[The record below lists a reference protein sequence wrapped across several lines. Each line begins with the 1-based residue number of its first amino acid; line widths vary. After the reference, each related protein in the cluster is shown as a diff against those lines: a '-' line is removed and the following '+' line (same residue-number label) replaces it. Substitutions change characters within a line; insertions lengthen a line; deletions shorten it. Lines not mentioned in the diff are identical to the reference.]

1 MLRQVRCAVD
11 VHAAMVMCAVEC
23 VGAPETR
30 EEKTGAGSQRW
41 VLAAKFFI
49 RAKVDRQIGVVECFG
64 RTQFFQRTPKH
75 PRPLPSARGD
85 NRREPGS
92 DRDTDRD

>member
-1 MLRQVRCAVD
+1 MLRQVRRAVN

-30 EEKTGAGSQRW
+30 EEKSSSGSQRW

-49 RAKVDRQIGVVECFG
+49 RAKIDRQIRVVECFG
-64 RTQFFQRTPKH
+64 RAQAPEVFAATSKK
-75 PRPLPSARGD
+75 
-85 NRREPGS
+85 
-92 DRDTDRD
+92 